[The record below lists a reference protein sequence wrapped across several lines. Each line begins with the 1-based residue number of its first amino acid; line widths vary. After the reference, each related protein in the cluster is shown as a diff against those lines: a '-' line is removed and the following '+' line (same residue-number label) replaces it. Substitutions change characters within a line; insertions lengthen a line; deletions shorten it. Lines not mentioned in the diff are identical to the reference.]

1 MKTLLTY
8 KQLHEYLKDFVADIN
23 TKFVT
28 HINSNMQI
36 CINKEL
42 MMKLDKKISN
52 ISNSAFKTSLDK
64 SSYEDRLRFVVYTIN
79 TKAN

>member
-28 HINSNMQI
+28 HINSHMQI

-42 MMKLDKKISN
+42 MMELDKKISN
-52 ISNSAFKTSLDK
+52 IGNSAFKTLLDK

-79 TKAN
+79 TKAK

>member
-28 HINSNMQI
+28 HINGSMQI

-42 MMKLDKKISN
+42 MMELDKKISN
-52 ISNSAFKTSLDK
+52 IGNSAFKTLLDK

-79 TKAN
+79 TKAK